1 MAIWSTEIK
10 ELEKL
15 HESLKGQL
23 PEVENEL
30 MRLIKS
36 DDENIILL
44 YSRRCLE
51 VIITDLCDCEL
62 KRPRKTEPLKGIID
76 KLHKEEKVPSHIIT
90 SMHGLNELST
100 YGAHPKDFEP
110 EQVKPVL
117 NNLAIIIK
125 WYLKYK
131 DIILTDIKAKP
142 PDEIKQEIKNT
153 EEVKEN
159 LQIPGKRLTSIV
171 LAVLP
176 LIVILIAILFFTD
189 VIGNR
194 KQSKQIEAS
203 IAVLPFKM
211 LSDEP
216 DKQYLADGMMD
227 AITLHLSKIKDLR
240 VMSRTS
246 VEQYRKT
253 IKTTRAIGQELDVE
267 FLLEG
272 SFQKYGDDVKLIVQ
286 LINTNEESHSWANEY
301 NSKWSEIFS
310 LQSEV
315 AQKIASELM
324 VVLTPGEIEK
334 MDEKPTKNLEAYQA
348 YLRGRYYAGQP
359 HFSAQNW
366 DLALQNFQNAA
377 DNDTTFALAFAELAQ
392 AHGRLI
398 YLRQDLSESRFEKAN
413 QAAAKAIKFGSDQPR
428 VHIALGYYYLYTF
441 RDNEQAL
448 KHLEIAEKS
457 LPSNVEIMVEKAD
470 IFLTRGKWEECIRL
484 LEKAQKLSPN
494 DASIPTDLA
503 LCYWYTR
510 RYNEEMDACNKA
522 VTLAPN
528 STWPYLYKIFGYW
541 SWKGPCKESSDAI
554 KFVDKEHE
562 WYLFTLFWQLAGEGN
577 FEEALQLMSDTNR
590 VWGTHTKMWAIPQS
604 IFKAFIYEYL
614 NKPELAY
621 AGFEDGMEVLEK
633 KVAEVPADPRY
644 HSALGIAY
652 AGLGRK
658 EEAIREGLKAVEL
671 LPESKDAVYGVGHL
685 QDLAIIYTM
694 VGEYN
699 LAINQW
705 DQLLSLPS
713 WITPVWLDWDIRL
726 APLKSH
732 PGYKELLANHA
743 FGQ

>member
-1 MAIWSTEIK
+1 MAIWSAEIK

-15 HESLKGQL
+15 YESLKGQL
-23 PEVENEL
+23 PDLENEL
-30 MRLIKS
+30 VRLIKS
-36 DDENIILL
+36 DDENMILL

-51 VIITDLCDCEL
+51 VIITDLCECEL

-100 YGAHPKDFEP
+100 YGAHPKDFDP

-125 WYLKYK
+125 WYQKYK

-142 PDEIKQEIKNT
+142 PDEIKHEIKNT
-153 EEVKEN
+153 DYIKN
-159 LQIPGKRLTSIV
+159 NHQFPKRRLIGII
-171 LAVLP
+171 LAVLL
-176 LIVILIAILFFTD
+176 LIVIAILFFTD
-189 VIGNR
+189 VIR
-194 KQSKQIEAS
+194 SREQTKQIEKS
-203 IAVLPFKM
+203 IAVLTFKM

-246 VEQYRKT
+246 VEQYRET
-253 IKTTRAIGQELDVE
+253 IKTSRVIGKELDVE
-267 FLLEG
+267 YLLEG
-272 SFQKYGDDVKLIVQ
+272 SFQKFGDNVKLIVQ
-286 LINTNEESHSWANEY
+286 LINTNEESHTWANEY
-301 NSKWSEIFS
+301 NSKWSDVFS

-324 VVLTPGEIEK
+324 VVLTPDEIEK
-334 MDEKPTKNLEAYQA
+334 MDEKPTRNLEAYQA
-348 YLRGRYYAGQP
+348 YLRGRYFAGLP

-366 DLALQNFQNAA
+366 DLALQNFQSAA
-377 DNDTTFALAFAELAQ
+377 DIDTTFALAFAELAS

-413 QAAAKAIKFGSDQPR
+413 QAAARAIRLGSDQPR

-457 LPSNVEIMVEKAD
+457 LPNNVEIMIEKAD
-470 IFLTRGKWEECIRL
+470 IILTRGEWEECIRL

-510 RYNEEMDACNKA
+510 RYNEEIDACNKA
-522 VTLAPN
+522 ITLAPN

-541 SWKGPCKESSDAI
+541 SWQGPCKESSDAI
-554 KFVDKEHE
+554 KFVSKEHE
-562 WYLFTLFWQLAGEGN
+562 WYLFSLFWQKVGEGN

-604 IFKAFIYEYL
+604 MFKAFIYEYL
-614 NKPELAY
+614 NKSEPAH
-621 AGFEDGMEVLEK
+621 AGYEAAAEVMEK
-633 KVAEVPADPRY
+633 KVAEVPADARY

-671 LPESKDAVYGVGHL
+671 LPVSKDAVYGVGHL

-743 FGQ
+743 IDQ